1 MPMTYLYVVK
11 ASEIYDIFNLFDD
24 FYNAT
29 RSKLGVQK
37 TSVLHV
43 THARN
48 NINNHSACNFLSD
61 EIKFCGLF
69 YSIDNFNKL
78 SDRNWSYLYRRAIT
92 IVEKLEQ
99 RRLNLP
105 GKILVL
111 NCKVLSLFHYVA
123 GVFTPPPSIIIN
135 MNKLIF
141 SYVWHPA
148 SRTMVKREGFY
159 LNGEKGG
166 WDLSHLKC
174 KADALDLANGVLRCT
189 EVDYDHPR
197 LPYLKYFLGVRLRQA
212 FPNMYTNNMPHAL
225 TVGVD
230 NPYFRSFQT
239 FCCLKDKIL
248 PLVPSLP
255 STRQLYVWLLEK
267 VMQVKELQVKHPPV
281 ATDEREAVWRVVRD
295 NRLSAKHQDFQWR
308 LASGALKTGDVV
320 RKWNIPGAQTICL
333 FCQMKLETPY
343 HLFVECPELRKA
355 RSRVK
360 ELATQR
366 YGVAIDISDEKVML
380 SGLFNDVLGS
390 YVSYKIKVLIITL
403 NKEIWNHRCRC
414 LFDKKK
420 VNLNLIMSCF
430 ENSVNMCRDSN
441 DGIG

>member
-78 SDRNWSYLYRRAIT
+78 SDRNWSYLHHRAIT
-92 IVEKLEQ
+92 IVEKFEQ

-105 GKILVL
+105 GKILTL

-123 GVFTPPPSIIIN
+123 GVFAPSPSIINN

-141 SYVWHPA
+141 YVWHPA
-148 SRTMVKREGFY
+148 SRTMVKREGVY
-159 LNGEKGG
+159 LNGEKGK

-174 KADALDLANGVLRCT
+174 KAGALHLAYGVLRCT

-197 LPYLKYFLGVRLRQA
+197 LP
-212 FPNMYTNNMPHAL
+212 H
-225 TVGVD
+225 
-230 NPYFRSFQT
+230 
-239 FCCLKDKIL
+239 
-248 PLVPSLP
+248 
-255 STRQLYVWLLEK
+255 
-267 VMQVKELQVKHPPV
+267 
-281 ATDEREAVWRVVRD
+281 
-295 NRLSAKHQDFQWR
+295 
-308 LASGALKTGDVV
+308 
-320 RKWNIPGAQTICL
+320 
-333 FCQMKLETPY
+333 
-343 HLFVECPELRKA
+343 
-355 RSRVK
+355 
-360 ELATQR
+360 
-366 YGVAIDISDEKVML
+366 
-380 SGLFNDVLGS
+380 
-390 YVSYKIKVLIITL
+390 
-403 NKEIWNHRCRC
+403 
-414 LFDKKK
+414 
-420 VNLNLIMSCF
+420 
-430 ENSVNMCRDSN
+430 
-441 DGIG
+441 

>member
-1 MPMTYLYVVK
+1 M
-11 ASEIYDIFNLFDD
+11 
-24 FYNAT
+24 
-29 RSKLGVQK
+29 
-37 TSVLHV
+37 
-43 THARN
+43 
-48 NINNHSACNFLSD
+48 
-61 EIKFCGLF
+61 
-69 YSIDNFNKL
+69 
-78 SDRNWSYLYRRAIT
+78 
-92 IVEKLEQ
+92 
-99 RRLNLP
+99 
-105 GKILVL
+105 
-111 NCKVLSLFHYVA
+111 
-123 GVFTPPPSIIIN
+123 
-135 MNKLIF
+135 
-141 SYVWHPA
+141 
-148 SRTMVKREGFY
+148 
-159 LNGEKGG
+159 
-166 WDLSHLKC
+166 
-174 KADALDLANGVLRCT
+174 LRCT

-281 ATDEREAVWRVVRD
+281 ATDERVAVWRVVRD

-380 SGLFNDVLGS
+380 SGLFNDALGS
-390 YVSYKIKVLIITL
+390 YVSYMIKVLIITL
-403 NKEIWNHRCRC
+403 NKGIWNHRCRC

-430 ENSVNMCRDSN
+430 ENSVNMCKDSN